1 MQSVE
6 DAGIVRRSHGSWV
19 TSVDLS
25 VNLSYSKP
33 FLFAQRTT
41 VTSRM
46 SDPISE
52 RALYIIHC
60 LDDISGEMID
70 KGARFGGSAKRFS
83 VYADHKAYLGET
95 SDPSSPKFIHKI
107 AAGPI
112 ESDDKKY
119 MIGSFFIVEA
129 TKEEAENFNRND
141 PFFVNQ
147 VWDRVSLLPCC
158 GFYSPLS

>member
-1 MQSVE
+1 
-6 DAGIVRRSHGSWV
+6 
-19 TSVDLS
+19 
-25 VNLSYSKP
+25 
-33 FLFAQRTT
+33 
-41 VTSRM
+41 M

-147 VWDRVSLLPCC
+147 VWDRITINRWVSPIGIKQVDAEMENGDLTTVQMVVR
-158 GFYSPLS
+158 SKI

>member
-1 MQSVE
+1 
-6 DAGIVRRSHGSWV
+6 
-19 TSVDLS
+19 
-25 VNLSYSKP
+25 
-33 FLFAQRTT
+33 
-41 VTSRM
+41 M

-83 VYADHKAYLGET
+83 VYADHKAYLAET

-147 VWDRVSLLPCC
+147 VWDRVSLSPCAVY
-158 GFYSPLS
+158 F

>member
-1 MQSVE
+1 
-6 DAGIVRRSHGSWV
+6 
-19 TSVDLS
+19 
-25 VNLSYSKP
+25 
-33 FLFAQRTT
+33 
-41 VTSRM
+41 
-46 SDPISE
+46 
-52 RALYIIHC
+52 
-60 LDDISGEMID
+60 MID

-147 VWDRVSLLPCC
+147 VWDRITINRWVSPIGIKQVDAEMENGDLTTVQMVVR
-158 GFYSPLS
+158 SKI